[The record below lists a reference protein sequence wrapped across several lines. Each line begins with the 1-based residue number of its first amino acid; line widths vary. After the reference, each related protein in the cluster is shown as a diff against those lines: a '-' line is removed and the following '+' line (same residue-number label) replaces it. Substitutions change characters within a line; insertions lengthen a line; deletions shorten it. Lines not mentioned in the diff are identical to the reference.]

1 VRTREHQS
9 ELRYANLARS
19 RGTYQVK
26 ARCNGRCAGCS
37 CGRDSAA
44 RLGYR
49 ARRSA
54 VLAGIVHELFDLASG
69 QVFPNCT
76 VYSHW
81 WAGIPSLIPHGKSR
95 LVAGDWK
102 ANTPILYSANKLRLA
117 CSAQC
122 HPMTPPDVCSRPVLR
137 RRSASIAAPATS
149 RNGARRL
156 ILIAGPVVDV
166 TGATGVETTANGVE
180 TSLPSAIP
188 GHARMLHLAL
198 APTRLTLDQSVRL
211 LGRCRLP
218 SIQLVRLPA

>member
-1 VRTREHQS
+1 M
-9 ELRYANLARS
+9 
-19 RGTYQVK
+19 
-26 ARCNGRCAGCS
+26 
-37 CGRDSAA
+37 
-44 RLGYR
+44 
-49 ARRSA
+49 
-54 VLAGIVHELFDLASG
+54 
-69 QVFPNCT
+69 
-76 VYSHW
+76 
-81 WAGIPSLIPHGKSR
+81 
-95 LVAGDWK
+95 
-102 ANTPILYSANKLRLA
+102 RLA

-137 RRSASIAAPATS
+137 RRSGFITAPATS

-211 LGRCRLP
+211 LGRCRLTACSTP
-218 SIQLVRLPA
+218 ALLFCGRLRERAFFTAGVPGPCADLVVLRMLSCLKDYTHLTKSSEGKRIAGTGTKNQLRQALGRYLRDMA